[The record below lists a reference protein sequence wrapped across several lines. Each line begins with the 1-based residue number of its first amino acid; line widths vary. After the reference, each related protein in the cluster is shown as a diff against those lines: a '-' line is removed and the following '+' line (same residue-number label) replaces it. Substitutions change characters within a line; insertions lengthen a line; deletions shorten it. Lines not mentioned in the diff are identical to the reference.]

1 MVRASEMAFYDL
13 IHYGPYLPSF
23 VNVNSTY
30 LPPAEEFGIRVKV
43 RHRLLSATPSLST
56 LTF

>member
-1 MVRASEMAFYDL
+1 MAFYDL